1 LFSSVDYS
9 QDWQITAHTLAIY
22 RSSSPTD
29 MTNSDEDDEDGQISR
44 MELLYKPNP
53 GDEPTLEDL
62 EKCRLPQDMLATAS

>member
-1 LFSSVDYS
+1 
-9 QDWQITAHTLAIY
+9 
-22 RSSSPTD
+22 